1 VISMADGALASAAI
15 ALFAD
20 SHFSLLPL
28 LLRPGLAVA
37 GWDGLTGQW
46 TVWSGAVMV
55 GVQHGFDRAP
65 ALMLGLAV
73 ALAIPVLAIA
83 GFLARWH
90 RTRPGGGSCVRMA
103 VADVGTVPA
112 SAWSATGWLETD
124 RGAGEQFVI
133 GSDLT
138 RIGRADDNEVCLPHK
153 TIHRYHAIVERSPE
167 MQFTIVDMSGR
178 AGNGIK
184 VGGLQVARAQL
195 RDGDSVEIGSLKL
208 CFRLGEVRTGGAPVG
223 GGRVRGGR

>member
-1 VISMADGALASAAI
+1 MEDGALASAAI
-15 ALFAD
+15 ASFAD
-20 SHFSLLPL
+20 SHFSLLPAVS
-28 LLRPGLAVA
+28 RPGLAVT
-37 GWDGLTGQW
+37 GWAGLTEKLI
-46 TVWSGAVMV
+46 VWSGAVLV

-73 ALAIPVLAIA
+73 ALAIPILAFA
-83 GFLARWH
+83 GFFTRWRRARGA
-90 RTRPGGGSCVRMA
+90 TGSRVGMA
-103 VADVGTVPA
+103 LADVETVPA
-112 SAWSATGWLETD
+112 SAWSGSGWFETD
-124 RGAGEQFVI
+124 SGPGERFVI

-167 MQFTIVDMSGR
+167 MQFTIVDTSGR

-184 VGGLQVARAQL
+184 VGGQQVARAQL

-208 CFRLGEVRTGGAPVG
+208 FFRLGEARTGGMGDAGRCVG
-223 GGRVRGGR
+223 SGRRR